1 MLEPNGPLPP
11 EIYWRRRLLAI
22 AALVLALALAI
33 WLAFTV
39 VRGGTTAKK
48 APRAAASGTA
58 TTAKTA
64 ATTTAAATEAPSGTP
79 DPSVSKAAA
88 ATANALASGSP
99 ASCAD
104 QSLAVKLSVG
114 RPTYKPGEQP
124 VFGIVITNIST
135 ASCQRD
141 VGSGLQQV
149 SVQSLDGQRRLWSN
163 TDCDTG
169 GPADVRALSA
179 GQQAAFTLTWSGT
192 TSQPNCAGQR
202 VPVPPGAYAV
212 VAQFGS
218 IRSSPETFN
227 IA

>member
-39 VRGGTTAKK
+39 VRGGTGKK
-48 APRAAASGTA
+48 APRAAAASSL
-58 TTAKTA
+58 TA
-64 ATTTAAATEAPSGTP
+64 AKATGTSTTAAAAAAPAATADPGT
-79 DPSVSKAAA
+79 SKAAA
-88 ATANALASGSP
+88 TTNALASGSP

-104 QSLAVKLSVG
+104 QSLAVKLTVG
-114 RPTYKPGEQP
+114 HPTYKPGEQP

-135 ASCQRD
+135 AACQRD
-141 VGSGLQQV
+141 VGSGLQQI

-218 IRSSPETFN
+218 IRSTPETFN